1 MTQHKFILSLGLLS
15 VTLGQAAQPARAADQ
30 TVPGAG
36 NATAVA
42 LSSKSPMVQ
51 SAKEF
56 LLERIKK
63 IDNATTRAITLD
75 AIANP
80 STCVAHRA
88 GLTESQKDAILQ
100 ELVAAGLVDTRDDA
114 TFPNGLKAGIF
125 PPLLEDHS
133 ACPKLPEDA
142 LMRSSS
148 SNVVAAA
155 NSERTSEGSN
165 AA

>member
-1 MTQHKFILSLGLLS
+1 MSQLRNTLCLGLLS
-15 VTLGQAAQPARAADQ
+15 VTLGLAAQPARAADQ

-36 NATAVA
+36 NATAIA

-63 IDNATTRAITLD
+63 IDNATTRASTLD

-80 STCVAHRA
+80 TTCVAHRA

-100 ELVAAGLVDTRDDA
+100 ELTAAGLVDTRDDA
-114 TFPNGLKAGIF
+114 TDRKSTRLNSSHGYISYAVFCLK
-125 PPLLEDHS
+125 
-133 ACPKLPEDA
+133 K
-142 LMRSSS
+142 
-148 SNVVAAA
+148 
-155 NSERTSEGSN
+155 
-165 AA
+165 